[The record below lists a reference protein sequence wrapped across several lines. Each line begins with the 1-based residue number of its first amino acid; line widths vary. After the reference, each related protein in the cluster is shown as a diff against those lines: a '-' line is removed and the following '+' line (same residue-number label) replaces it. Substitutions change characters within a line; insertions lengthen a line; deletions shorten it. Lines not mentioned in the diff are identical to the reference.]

1 MEKVSGYVDHIIY
14 RNEDNGYT
22 VLVLICEG
30 EEITCVGTLQ
40 FASEGELIE
49 AEGSY
54 TEHSTYGRQFQIASY
69 EYKTPEDELSIERY
83 LGSGAVKGVGMA
95 LAARIVR
102 RFKGDTFRIIEEEPE
117 RLAEI
122 KGISERKAREIAQQ
136 MEEKRDM
143 RKAMLFLQQY
153 GISTTLAMKIYNQY
167 GASLYQIVR
176 ETPISWRMT

>member
-1 MEKVSGYVDHIIY
+1 MPGSAPQTLDSRCAGKNRGSEWNKGMEKVSGYVDHIIY

-83 LGSGAVKGVGMA
+83 LGSGAVK
-95 LAARIVR
+95 LSLIH
-102 RFKGDTFRIIEEEPE
+102 
-117 RLAEI
+117 
-122 KGISERKAREIAQQ
+122 ISEPTRR
-136 MEEKRDM
+136 
-143 RKAMLFLQQY
+143 
-153 GISTTLAMKIYNQY
+153 S
-167 GASLYQIVR
+167 
-176 ETPISWRMT
+176 